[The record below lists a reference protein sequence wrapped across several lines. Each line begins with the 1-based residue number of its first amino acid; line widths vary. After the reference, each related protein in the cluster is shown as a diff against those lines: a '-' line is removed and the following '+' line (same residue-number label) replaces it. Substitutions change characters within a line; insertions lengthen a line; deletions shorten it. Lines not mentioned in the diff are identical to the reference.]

1 MCLLLN
7 TEHSTPFSTK
17 VEIAIVKIIVK
28 IFTAKE
34 ENIMSKQNLT
44 PEQLASL
51 NARQAEVFKRVCNG
65 GLDIND
71 ALTGTQ
77 AILDKLLPLRQDKF
91 SQFAHLLR
99 PLSDQAENLR
109 NLNKQMPKGKRVPDS
124 WLEALDIAS
133 DHVQSIED
141 LEFFFV
147 VPTGALKKVIE
158 YQVELVKLTQPG
170 IWRSSDFDSEIDDAY
185 LDDTAAKGMYLK
197 PGIYRRRINLVSYWD
212 PKNGSSVDSAR
223 KKALASGTLLAGL
236 SAVGAYALQDPEL
249 YQKQDGQ
256 NLPYFDIAELRSGDG
271 GFEAFCSYWRSDDRR
286 ARFGSYGSGY
296 VDQGWAQ
303 PSFV

>member
-1 MCLLLN
+1 M
-7 TEHSTPFSTK
+7 
-17 VEIAIVKIIVK
+17 
-28 IFTAKE
+28 
-34 ENIMSKQNLT
+34 
-44 PEQLASL
+44 
-51 NARQAEVFKRVCNG
+51 R
-65 GLDIND
+65 
-71 ALTGTQ
+71 
-77 AILDKLLPLRQDKF
+77 
-91 SQFAHLLR
+91 
-99 PLSDQAENLR
+99 
-109 NLNKQMPKGKRVPDS
+109 GKRRSSKEFVT
-124 WLEALDIAS
+124 AAS

-212 PKNGSSVDSAR
+212 PKNGSSIDSAR
-223 KKALASGTLLAGL
+223 EKALASGTLLAGL

-256 NLPYFDIAELRSGDG
+256 NFPYFDIAELRSGDG
-271 GFEAFCSYWRSDDRR
+271 GSKAVYSDWRSDDREVSFDSGR
-286 ARFGSYGSGY
+286 SGY
-296 VDQGWAQ
+296 VSQGYAQ

>member
-1 MCLLLN
+1 
-7 TEHSTPFSTK
+7 
-17 VEIAIVKIIVK
+17 
-28 IFTAKE
+28 
-34 ENIMSKQNLT
+34 MSKQNLT

-77 AILDKLLPLRQDKF
+77 AILDKLLPLKHDKF

-99 PLSDQAENLR
+99 PLSDQAETLR
-109 NLNKQMPKGKRVPDS
+109 TLNKQMPKGKRVPDS
-124 WLEALDIAS
+124 WLESLDTVS

-170 IWRSSDFDSEIDDAY
+170 IWRSSSFDREVDGAF
-185 LDDTAAKGMYLK
+185 LDDTAAKGMFLK

-212 PKNGSSVDSAR
+212 LKNGSSVDSAR
-223 KKALASGTLLAGL
+223 EKALASGTLLAGL

-249 YQKQDGQ
+249 YQKQDGE

-271 GFEAFCSYWRSDDRR
+271 GSHAFCSFWFSCVRKVHFY
-286 ARFGSYGSGY
+286 SYGSDSVY
-296 VDQGWAQ
+296 QHYAQ